1 MAVAFTGP
9 FLLTN
14 LMLPTLEKSAP
25 SRVIIVSSG
34 GALTQKMDLSDPQ
47 FTRGKWDGSRAYS
60 QTKVRPLLHVPH
72 THDTHTHHSTH
83 DRTRTTH
90 NTRDRDLNGTHRG
103 KRST

>member
-1 MAVAFTGP
+1 MAIALTGP

-60 QTKVRPLLHVPH
+60 QTKVRPMLRVR
-72 THDTHTHHSTH
+72 HTHHTARTTAH
-83 DRTRTTH
+83 DTRHTTH
-90 NTRDRDLNGTHRG
+90 NTRDRD
-103 KRST
+103 

>member
-1 MAVAFTGP
+1 MAIALTGP
-9 FLLTN
+9 FMLTN

-72 THDTHTHHSTH
+72 THTHTHHSTH
-83 DRTRTTH
+83 DRTRARARARHTTH
-90 NTRDRDLNGTHRG
+90 GIATDE
-103 KRST
+103 